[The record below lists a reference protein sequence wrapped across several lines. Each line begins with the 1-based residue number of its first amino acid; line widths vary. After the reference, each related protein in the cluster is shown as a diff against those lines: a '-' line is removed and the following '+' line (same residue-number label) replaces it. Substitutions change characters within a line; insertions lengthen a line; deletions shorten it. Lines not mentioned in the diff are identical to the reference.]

1 MLDRF
6 MIQSA
11 LEEERFAHIIIVLER
26 LFRKTLEQQLEPHGV
41 PYGHWVFLRIL
52 WKEEGLSQKEL
63 ADRAG
68 LTTPTTHTAI
78 SKMEELGT
86 VARIVPKGNTT
97 RPLIYLT
104 DHGRALK
111 DILEPLAVTINK
123 AASEGLSSGDLA
135 ITKATMLG
143 MIESLSKEK

>member
-1 MLDRF
+1 MPA
-6 MIQSA
+6 SS
-11 LEEERFAHIIIVLER
+11 LEDERFAHIIIALER
-26 LFRKTLEQQLEPHGV
+26 LFRKSLESHLEPHGV

-52 WKEEGLSQKEL
+52 WKEEGLSQREL

-86 VARIVPKGNTT
+86 VVRIVPKGNTT

-104 DHGRALK
+104 DLGRALK
-111 DILEPLAVTINK
+111 DILEPLAVSINEV
-123 AASEGLSSGDLA
+123 ASEGVSAEDLA
-135 ITKATMLG
+135 TTKSTMLR
-143 MIESLSKEK
+143 MIDSLAKEV

>member
-1 MLDRF
+1 MLPP
-6 MIQSA
+6 Q
-11 LEEERFAHIIIVLER
+11 LENERFAHVVISLER
-26 LFRKTLEQQLEPHGV
+26 LFRKALESQLEQYGV

-78 SKMEELGT
+78 SKMESLGT
-86 VARIVPKGNTT
+86 VTRIVPEKNTT

-104 DHGRALK
+104 DHGRGLREV
-111 DILEPLAVTINK
+111 LEPLAIAIN
-123 AASEGLSSGDLA
+123 ATAGDDISDDDLA
-135 ITKATMLG
+135 TTKATMLR
-143 MIESLSKEK
+143 MIENLSKTV

>member
-1 MLDRF
+1 MPR
-6 MIQSA
+6 SS
-11 LEEERFAHIIIVLER
+11 LEDERFAHITIVLER
-26 LFRKTLEQQLEPHGV
+26 LFRKTLEAQLEPHGV

-52 WKEEGLSQKEL
+52 WQEEGLSQREL

-78 SKMEELGT
+78 SKMEALGT
-86 VARIVPKGNTT
+86 VTRIVPEGNTT

-111 DILEPLAVTINK
+111 EVLEPLAVSIN
-123 AASEGLSSGDLA
+123 AVASEGVPREDLA
-135 ITKATMLG
+135 TTKATMLR
-143 MIESLSKEK
+143 MIESLGKAT